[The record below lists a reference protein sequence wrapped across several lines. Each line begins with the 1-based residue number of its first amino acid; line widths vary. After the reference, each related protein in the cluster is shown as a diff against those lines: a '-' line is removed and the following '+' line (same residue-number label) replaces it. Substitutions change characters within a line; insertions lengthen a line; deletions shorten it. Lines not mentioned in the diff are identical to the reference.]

1 MKRIKLI
8 FWKEVLDVLA
18 VVGVCLSFWL
28 LVFMDFDL
36 MGVSWKMAYNV
47 QNLLTSIIVIGYVGS
62 NIIKNILK

>member
-18 VVGVCLSFWL
+18 VVGVFLSFGL
-28 LVFMDFDL
+28 LVFMKFDL
-36 MGVSWKMAYNV
+36 IGISWKMAYNV
-47 QNLLTSIIVIGYVGS
+47 QNLLTSIIVIGYAGS